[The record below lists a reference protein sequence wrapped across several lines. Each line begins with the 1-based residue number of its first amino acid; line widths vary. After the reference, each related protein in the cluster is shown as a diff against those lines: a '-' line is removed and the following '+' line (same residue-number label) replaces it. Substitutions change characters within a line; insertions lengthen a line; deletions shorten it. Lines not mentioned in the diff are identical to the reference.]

1 MQDVHTGTASELQ
14 YGNLIASWR
23 TLQSTAFMSEAEES
37 FLRRRRKFG
46 IGVACALGGVGLG
59 LTLVAV
65 PFVLPALRR
74 YCLPYVP
81 ATPEHIQYVL
91 LQLKGRTGRVV
102 DLGSG
107 DGRLVC
113 PYPHINIQP

>member
-1 MQDVHTGTASELQ
+1 
-14 YGNLIASWR
+14 
-23 TLQSTAFMSEAEES
+23 MSEAEEA
-37 FLRRRRKFG
+37 FLRRRRRFG
-46 IGVACALGGVGLG
+46 IGVACAIGGAGLG

-81 ATPEHIQYVL
+81 ATPEHIEYVL
-91 LQLKGRTGRVV
+91 LRLKGRTGKVV

-113 PYPHINIQP
+113 PHFHLFASLATCSCELLLWKLCYLGGPSIQL

>member
-1 MQDVHTGTASELQ
+1 
-14 YGNLIASWR
+14 
-23 TLQSTAFMSEAEES
+23 MSETEDA

-46 IGVACALGGVGLG
+46 LGVACALGGVGLG

-81 ATPEHIQYVL
+81 ATPEHIEYVL
-91 LQLKGRTGRVV
+91 LQLKGRTGKVV

-113 PYPHINIQP
+113 VHFLLLIEPCYIIPLNSDLNISPNYETALKRSALLIL

>member
-1 MQDVHTGTASELQ
+1 
-14 YGNLIASWR
+14 
-23 TLQSTAFMSEAEES
+23 MSESEEA

-65 PFVLPALRR
+65 PFALPALRR

-81 ATPEHIQYVL
+81 ATPEHIEYVL
-91 LQLKGRTGRVV
+91 LRLKGRTGKVV

-113 PYPHINIQP
+113 LFPLNCFKTLFLHS